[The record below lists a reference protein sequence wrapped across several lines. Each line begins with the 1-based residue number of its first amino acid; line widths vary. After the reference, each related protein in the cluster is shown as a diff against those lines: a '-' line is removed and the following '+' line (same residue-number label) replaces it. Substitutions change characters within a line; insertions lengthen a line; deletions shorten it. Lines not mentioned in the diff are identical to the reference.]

1 MSDVCPGGPFDALLN
16 AEGDSPSPNLS
27 RFEHVA
33 RVMRISEAERES
45 EHEIAA
51 RVNTDEI
58 ASLVSGADSSSDLEV
73 RWELGLSH
81 FRHCLQAHVLQSTL
95 AMPPHDKTPNMKLVM
110 NPEGKVHDWTE
121 LEDQEQ
127 LPEIMQ
133 HVSRGRQKKEH

>member
-1 MSDVCPGGPFDALLN
+1 MCSGGPFDALLN

-27 RFEHVA
+27 RFEHV

-51 RVNTDEI
+51 RKHSDEI

-73 RWELGLSH
+73 RREFGISNLRY
-81 FRHCLQAHVLQSTL
+81 FLQAHVLQSAL

-133 HVSRGRQKKEH
+133 HVSRGKTKERH

>member
-1 MSDVCPGGPFDALLN
+1 
-16 AEGDSPSPNLS
+16 
-27 RFEHVA
+27 
-33 RVMRISEAERES
+33 MRISEAERES

-73 RWELGLSH
+73 RREFGISN
-81 FRHCLQAHVLQSTL
+81 FRYCLQAHVLQSAL

-133 HVSRGRQKKEH
+133 HVSSSRARQRRDTK